1 MEIING
7 INWEFNISFIVL
19 GIVLTL
25 LGSKVQNRIGG
36 YIRLGGVIVF
46 MGGFL
51 NLVNEILED
60 LPFYVYIILLVILIP
75 IGKKLKL

>member
-19 GIVLTL
+19 GIVLML
-25 LGSKVQNRIGG
+25 LGSKVQNRISG
-36 YIRLGGVIVF
+36 YIILGGVIVF